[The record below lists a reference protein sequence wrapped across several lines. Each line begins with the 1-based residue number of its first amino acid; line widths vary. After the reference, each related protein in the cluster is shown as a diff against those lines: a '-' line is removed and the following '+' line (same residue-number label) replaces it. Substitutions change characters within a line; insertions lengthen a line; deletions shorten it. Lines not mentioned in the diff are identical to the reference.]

1 MASYKAALSA
11 FTAAREAATQERKK
25 KLNAKRS
32 RAVSAYTLFYNE
44 QFDAT
49 KAELGTP
56 KELGNVARS
65 IASKWKALSDDQKT
79 VRPWECAQRNA
90 PRGPRAS
97 AGSVPRGPGTSAG
110 SAPRDREPVGECAQG
125 PGNEPQPQP
134 HPTLFSALPRPTPIP
149 PLPNPPTRLR
159 PHSHSYP
166 PPPPCSPR
174 SRLWCTPGRRR
185 TAHGRRRQQRRSAP
199 AWASEG
205 CAPTFSQTAQQ
216 EEKPLDQCS
225 APPPPPCA
233 RFFTGTFY
241 MKHGFR
247 TGSFGLQVGA

>member
-149 PLPNPPTRLR
+149 QPACVPTPTPTPRLHPAHRDPGCGAHRDAGVPHTGVGGNSAEARQPGPVRAAPQPFHRQPNRKRSRWTSVAHR
-159 PHSHSYP
+159 PHP
-166 PPPPCSPR
+166 PV
-174 SRLWCTPGRRR
+174 PG
-185 TAHGRRRQQRRSAP
+185 
-199 AWASEG
+199 
-205 CAPTFSQTAQQ
+205 F
-216 EEKPLDQCS
+216 
-225 APPPPPCA
+225 
-233 RFFTGTFY
+233 
-241 MKHGFR
+241 
-247 TGSFGLQVGA
+247 LQVLFI